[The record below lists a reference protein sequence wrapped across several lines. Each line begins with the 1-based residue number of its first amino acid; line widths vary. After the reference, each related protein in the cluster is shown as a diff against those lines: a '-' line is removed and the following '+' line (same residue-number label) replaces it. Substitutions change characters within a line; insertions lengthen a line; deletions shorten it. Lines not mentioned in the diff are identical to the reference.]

1 VSEVFSRLLL
11 ATERTEF
18 DSGAE
23 TVALAMAQRCNK
35 PLTTVFP
42 LVSNPE
48 YEALAPHVAMRAERQ
63 AADLI
68 AQLRALGEAIGV
80 SIELRLRRG
89 EEIYREI
96 VQEAVEQRSDV
107 IVIRRR
113 GKRSFLSNLLVGEM
127 VSQVVAHAP
136 CHVLIVPRD
145 AQMWNRSVLVAV
157 KPHAQGE
164 QLISVAAQ
172 IAEQC
177 ALPLQILSVVA
188 STAERETADE
198 FVTRAA
204 LGLRNKGLEVQCQV
218 LVGEPDK
225 AILAQ
230 VTESPA
236 DLIILGRTDAR
247 HGTARVGNTAK
258 KVIGLTPCAVLV
270 GNPDQLLLT
279 E

>member
-1 VSEVFSRLLL
+1 MSEVFSRLLL

-48 YEALAPHVAMRAERQ
+48 YEALAPHVAKQAERQ

-80 SIELRLRRG
+80 NIELRLRRG

-96 VQEAVEQRSDV
+96 VAEAVEQRSDV

-127 VSQVVAHAP
+127 VSKVVA
-136 CHVLIVPRD
+136 PR
-145 AQMWNRSVLVAV
+145 NR
-157 KPHAQGE
+157 
-164 QLISVAAQ
+164 
-172 IAEQC
+172 
-177 ALPLQILSVVA
+177 
-188 STAERETADE
+188 
-198 FVTRAA
+198 
-204 LGLRNKGLEVQCQV
+204 
-218 LVGEPDK
+218 
-225 AILAQ
+225 
-230 VTESPA
+230 
-236 DLIILGRTDAR
+236 
-247 HGTARVGNTAK
+247 
-258 KVIGLTPCAVLV
+258 
-270 GNPDQLLLT
+270 
-279 E
+279 